1 MFYKSFFLSFVLLS
15 STGSYL
21 ATAQSMGNAGTIT
34 GTVTDPSGAAVA
46 GATIDIKN
54 AISGFSRSVTADANG
69 SFKFNDVPQNNYHLS
84 VNAGGFQLFQQDV
97 VIRSTVAVNVPIV
110 LKIGEKTTSVDVTAD
125 VGDVLQNIPT
135 AHVDI
140 DSSTFNKLPTGS
152 TSGLS
157 DAITL
162 ATPGVVAD
170 SNSSF
175 HPIGDHAETGFQVD
189 NQPVTDQ
196 QSKLFST
203 SMPLNAFQTMEVIAG
218 APPAEYG
225 DKTSLVINAITKS
238 GIGATKSFG
247 SLTTQYGSFGTY
259 GEEFSWGIGTPK
271 FGNFLVANNVRSGR
285 YLDSPEFAPHH
296 DVGNNETYFDRL
308 DYQPTEIDTL
318 HFNLFFSR
326 AWFQTP
332 NTYDQQIAGQDQRQ
346 QIRTFNIAPGWVHT
360 FGSSTSITVSPFFR
374 HDELQYF
381 PSANIANDLPA
392 TLRQQR
398 TLGNLGFKTDLSSVH
413 GIHNI
418 KAGFQVQHY
427 FLTEGFS
434 LGITDPTFNP
444 ICLTQAGDPV
454 TNPKI
459 VSPASCTGAGYV
471 PNPGLQPGLV
481 PYDLTR
487 GGTPFNF
494 RGHTDIKEEAFYIE
508 DSVNFKNF
516 GIQAGLRADTYYG
529 LVSQHG
535 IEPRIGTS
543 YQIKS
548 TGTVLRLAY
557 SRFFE
562 TPYNEGLILSSGTGG
577 GGLASNAFG
586 SFGSTPLQPGRR
598 DQYNAGF
605 QQTITKRILVDVS
618 YIWKYTH
625 NAFDFDTLLNTPI
638 TFPIEWRKSK
648 IDGLSTKVSLTE
660 TKGFSA
666 YVVLGHTRARF
677 FGPEIG
683 GLLFNSPLDTGVFR
697 IDHDQAFQ
705 QTTNLRY
712 QRKKNSPWIDFTWR
726 YDSGEVAGSVA
737 NLADAYALSGDEQ
750 ASIGFHCGSTYA
762 TLNSP
767 ITSCAGVASATLVK
781 IPAPGTEND
790 DHNPPRVA
798 PRNLF
803 DIGAGIDDLF
813 HTERPRFTLRLT
825 AVNITNKVALYN
837 FLSTFS
843 GTHFIAPR
851 SYTLE
856 MGMVW

>member
-1 MFYKSFFLSFVLLS
+1 
-15 STGSYL
+15 
-21 ATAQSMGNAGTIT
+21 MGNSGTIN

-46 GATIDIKN
+46 GATIAIKN
-54 AISGFSRSVTADANG
+54 IVSGYTKSATADGDGA
-69 SFKFNDVPQNNYHLS
+69 FKFNDVPMNNYH
-84 VNAGGFQLFQQDV
+84 VVVTAGGFQAFQQDV
-97 VIRSTVAVNVPIV
+97 SVRNSVAITLPVV
-110 LKIGEKTTSVDVTAD
+110 LKIGEKTTSIDVTTD
-125 VGDVLQNIPT
+125 IGDVLENIPT
-135 AHVDI
+135 SHVDI
-140 DSSTFNKLPTGS
+140 DSSTFNKLPTSS

-170 SNSSF
+170 SNGSF
-175 HPIGDHAETGFQVD
+175 HPIGDHAETGFSVD

-203 SMPLNAFQTMEVIAG
+203 SMPLNAFQSMEVIAG

-225 DKTSLVINAITKS
+225 DKTSLVVNAITKS
-238 GIGATKSFG
+238 GLGATKSYG
-247 SLTTQYGSFGTY
+247 SITTQIGSFGTY
-259 GEEFSWGIGTPK
+259 GENFDWGTGTAK
-271 FGNFLVANNVRSGR
+271 FGNFLVVNNVRSGR
-285 YLDSPEFAPHH
+285 YLDSPEFAPQH
-296 DVGNNETYFDRL
+296 DRGNNETYFDRL
-308 DYQPTEIDTL
+308 DYQPTELDTVHL
-318 HFNLFFSR
+318 NLFFSR

-332 NTYDQQIAGQDQRQ
+332 NTYDQQTAGQDQRQ

-360 FGSSTSITVSPFFR
+360 FGSSTSLTVNPFFR
-374 HDELQYF
+374 HDEVQYF
-381 PSANIANDLPA
+381 PSAHIGNDLPV
-392 TLRQQR
+392 TLSQQR
-398 TLGNLGFKTDLSSVH
+398 TLGNLGLKADLSSVH

-418 KAGFQVQHY
+418 KAGVQVQHI
-427 FLTEGFS
+427 FLTEAFG

-444 ICLTQAGDPV
+444 VCLNSAGDAV
-454 TNPKI
+454 TNPKLLTTG
-459 VSPASCTGAGYV
+459 SCAGAGYV
-471 PNPGLQPGLV
+471 ANPNLQPGLV

-487 GGTPFNF
+487 GGKLFNF
-494 RGHTDIKEEAFYIE
+494 HGHTDIKEEAFYIE
-508 DSVNFKNF
+508 DSLNFKNF
-516 GIQAGLRADTYYG
+516 GLQAGLRADTYYG

-535 IEPRIGTS
+535 IQPRIGTS
-543 YQIKS
+543 YQVKS

-577 GGLASNAFG
+577 GGLATNTFGAFG
-586 SFGSTPLQPGRR
+586 SNPLQPGRR

-605 QQTITKRILVDVS
+605 QQTVTKRILVDVS

-638 TFPIEWRKSK
+638 TFPIEWHKSK
-648 IDGLSTKVSLTE
+648 IDGLSSKISFTE

-683 GLLFNSPLDTGVFR
+683 GLIFNSPLDTGVFR

-737 NLADAYALSGDEQ
+737 NLAEAYALTGDEQ
-750 ASIGFHCGSTYA
+750 ASIGFHCGSVYA
-762 TLNSP
+762 TISTP
-767 ITSCAGVASATLVK
+767 ITGCNTVASATLVK
-781 IPAPGTEND
+781 IPAAGTEND
-790 DHNPPRVA
+790 DHNPPRIA

-825 AVNITNKVALYN
+825 ATNITNKEALYN

-843 GTHFIAPR
+843 GTHFVTPR

>member
-1 MFYKSFFLSFVLLS
+1 M
-15 STGSYL
+15 
-21 ATAQSMGNAGTIT
+21 
-34 GTVTDPSGAAVA
+34 
-46 GATIDIKN
+46 
-54 AISGFSRSVTADANG
+54 
-69 SFKFNDVPQNNYHLS
+69 
-84 VNAGGFQLFQQDV
+84 
-97 VIRSTVAVNVPIV
+97 
-110 LKIGEKTTSVDVTAD
+110 
-125 VGDVLQNIPT
+125 LQNIPT

-238 GIGATKSFG
+238 GLGTAKSFG
-247 SLTTQYGSFGTY
+247 AVSTQYGSFGTY
-259 GEEFSWGIGTPK
+259 GEEFSWGFGKPK

-285 YLDSPEFAPHH
+285 YLDTPTFSPLH
-296 DVGNNETYFDRL
+296 DRGNNETYFDRL
-308 DYQPTEIDTL
+308 DYQPTQLDTL
-318 HFNLFFSR
+318 HLNLFFSR

-332 NTYDQQIAGQDQRQ
+332 NTIPQQDAGQDQRQ

-381 PSANIANDLPA
+381 PSAAIGSDLPA
-392 TLRQQR
+392 TLAQQR
-398 TLGNLGFKTDLSSVH
+398 TLGNFGIKADLSVVH

-418 KAGFQVQHY
+418 KAGVQLQHY
-427 FLTEGFS
+427 FLTEAFS

-444 ICLTQAGDPV
+444 ICLTSGGDPV
-454 TNPKI
+454 ADPKL
-459 VSPASCTGAGYV
+459 VAPASCSGAGYL

-481 PYDLTR
+481 PYDLSR
-487 GGTPFNF
+487 GGRLFQF
-494 RGHTDIKEEAFYIE
+494 HGHTDVKEEAFYIE
-508 DSVNFKNF
+508 DSLNFKNF
-516 GIQAGLRADTYYG
+516 GLQAGIRADTYYG

-535 IEPRIGTS
+535 IEPRIGAS

-577 GGLASNAFG
+577 GGLASNPFGAFA
-586 SFGSTPLQPGRR
+586 STPLEPGRR

-605 QQTITKRILVDVS
+605 QQAITKRILVDVS

-638 TFPIEWRKSK
+638 TFPIEWHKSK
-648 IDGLSTKVSLTE
+648 IDGLSTKISFTE

-666 YVVLGHTRARF
+666 YMVLGHTRARF
-677 FGPEIG
+677 FGPETG

-712 QRKKNSPWIDFTWR
+712 QRKKNSPWVDVTWR
-726 YDSGEVAGSVA
+726 YDSGEVAGSVGS
-737 NLADAYALSGDEQ
+737 LDQVFGLTGDEQ
-750 ASIGFHCGSTYA
+750 AAIGFHCGSTYA
-762 TLNSP
+762 TVNSP
-767 ITSCAGVASATLVK
+767 ITSCAGAASANLVK
-781 IPAPGTEND
+781 IP
-790 DHNPPRVA
+790 PRPA
-798 PRNLF
+798 RKFRSQPWPRCPAQSVRCRRRN
-803 DIGAGIDDLF
+803 
-813 HTERPRFTLRLT
+813 
-825 AVNITNKVALYN
+825 
-837 FLSTFS
+837 
-843 GTHFIAPR
+843 
-851 SYTLE
+851 
-856 MGMVW
+856 